1 MEKQSRQEELEK
13 YFVPRHEFEKE
24 KNELYKD
31 IDKKS
36 NRNRDRIQEVDGKHT
51 ENFHQLQR
59 NLDQYTNSM
68 DSLNESVKSLNNSVT
83 EVSNALSSNIQ
94 DLKSVTDRVSKTESS
109 ISEQDLIKKERR
121 VAMIKLVTG
130 VVTSLIGA
138 GGLLSWLG
146 PLIFK

>member
-83 EVSNALSSNIQ
+83 EMSNALSSNIQ

>member
-1 MEKQSRQEELEK
+1 MEKQNRQEELEK
-13 YFVPRHEFEKE
+13 YFVPRHEFEKQ
-24 KNELYKD
+24 KNEIYKD

-36 NRNRDRIQEVDGKHT
+36 NSNRDRIQEVDGKHT

-68 DSLNESVKSLNNSVT
+68 DSLNESVKSLNSSVT
-83 EVSNALSSNIQ
+83 EMSNTLSGNIQ
-94 DLKSVTDRVSKTESS
+94 DLKSVTDRVSRTESS
-109 ISEQDLIKKERR
+109 ISEQDLIKKERK

>member
-1 MEKQSRQEELEK
+1 MEKQTNQEELERF
-13 YFVPRHEFEKE
+13 FVPRHEFEKE
-24 KNELYKD
+24 KNEIYKD

-36 NRNRDRIQEVDGKHT
+36 NKNRDRIQEVDEKHT

-68 DSLNESVKSLNNSVT
+68 DSLNESVKSLNNSVN
-83 EVSNALSSNIQ
+83 EMSNSLSSNIQ
-94 DLKSVTDRVSKTESS
+94 DLKNVTDRVSKTESN
-109 ISEQDLIKKERR
+109 ISEQDLIKKERKI
-121 VAMIKLVTG
+121 AMIKLVTG
-130 VVTSLIGA
+130 VVTSIIGA

>member
-13 YFVPRHEFEKE
+13 YFLPRHEFEKE

-83 EVSNALSSNIQ
+83 EMSNALSSNIQ

>member
-83 EVSNALSSNIQ
+83 EMSNALSSNIQ
-94 DLKSVTDRVSKTESS
+94 DLKSVTDRVSRTESS